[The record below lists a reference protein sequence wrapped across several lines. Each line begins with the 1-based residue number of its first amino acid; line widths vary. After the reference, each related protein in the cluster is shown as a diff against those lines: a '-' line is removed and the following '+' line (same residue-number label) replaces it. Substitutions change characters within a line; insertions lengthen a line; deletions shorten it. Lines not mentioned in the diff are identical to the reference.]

1 MKKKYL
7 PKKQKPLDLVR
18 GAYDKDG
25 QWWYENDIQTFTGG
39 MITLCFGKPREKIK
53 IVEIERKT
61 LLSKPCK
68 TNTKR
73 S

>member
-25 QWWYENDIQTFTGG
+25 QTFTGG

-53 IVEIERKT
+53 IVEIERKM